1 MSRRCIR
8 YVVVLLLVVP
18 GMCSGPL
25 GLVSGPEDPGASRFT
40 DAGRLESPTDSPTS
54 QWYDPELPG

>member
-8 YVVVLLLVVP
+8 YLVVFMLVIP

-25 GLVSGPEDPGASRFT
+25 GLVSGPEDAGASRVT
-40 DAGRLESPTDSPTS
+40 DAGRLESLTESPTS
-54 QWYDPELPG
+54 QWYDPEPPG